1 MHLVLAD
8 GVYVNVLNLES
19 RLQNQIRCMDA
30 FDNSVFYKN
39 KRLGYSNYYIFSMVY
54 IGEDCCK
61 V

>member
-30 FDNSVFYKN
+30 FDNSVFYKI
-39 KRLGYSNYYIFSMVY
+39 RDWDTRIIIFLVWCILEKM
-54 IGEDCCK
+54 
-61 V
+61 